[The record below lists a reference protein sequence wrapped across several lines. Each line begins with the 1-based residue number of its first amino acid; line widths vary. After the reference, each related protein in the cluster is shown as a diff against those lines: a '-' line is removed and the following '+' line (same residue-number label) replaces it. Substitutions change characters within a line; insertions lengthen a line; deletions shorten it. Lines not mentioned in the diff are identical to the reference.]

1 LYSTACSNAT
11 AAPAAVWRQAGERV
25 GRNRF
30 IAPLAR
36 SRSRFFGRDR
46 NSRPF
51 ACNVQHVMS
60 GERRNKPIERYELR
74 SGEAADPRSGERYK
88 SVDPTTAFAF

>member
-11 AAPAAVWRQAGERV
+11 ATPADVWRQSGERV

-36 SRSRFFGRDR
+36 SRFRFFGLDL
-46 NSRPF
+46 NSRPL
-51 ACNVQHVMS
+51 AGNVQQVMS
-60 GERRNKPIERYELR
+60 GERRNKPIATLR
-74 SGEAADPRSGERYK
+74 AEMKAKFHGLS
-88 SVDPTTAFAF
+88 TFAWAK